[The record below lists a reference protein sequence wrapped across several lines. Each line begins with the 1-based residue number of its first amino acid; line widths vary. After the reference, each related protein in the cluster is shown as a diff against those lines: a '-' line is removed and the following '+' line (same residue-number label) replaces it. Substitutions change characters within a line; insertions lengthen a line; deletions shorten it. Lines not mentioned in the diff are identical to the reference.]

1 MFENQHIPVY
11 IGNILESLIGIKSA
25 AKLFSFKVQ
34 LKMELLNE
42 VLHVRIPKRS
52 AMLQS

>member
-25 AKLFSFKVQ
+25 AKIIKHNPYRAIRFVKVTIDVVKQ
-34 LKMELLNE
+34 
-42 VLHVRIPKRS
+42 V
-52 AMLQS
+52 Q